1 VYFKETFKG
10 AGVMIS
16 KNLQNNRGVL
26 TRAPS
31 FRKYF
36 LEVKK
41 EKISV
46 DEFEEIFNA
55 LKEKCC
61 LKEKIDET
69 AFLTLATVGGS
80 LMRKSIRVVD
90 ADIDILLQHAI
101 LSRLFIDEIGKNMDI
116 GDKKEKFKEYIKRGG
131 NIAYKETVEPYC
143 CYNFFPNPQLAIAH
157 YHSLK
162 NLLDSVPSEFERYEY
177 EQIKDSELLAKI
189 ENILG
194 KNIAELNRASYRY
207 QKYAIGLP
215 NERFRYVG
223 SERTDKGQRIA
234 VKRILYWE
242 APIEE
247 KIKTIEERFFKS
259 QKIITK
265 IKREKNEFAILTEEG
280 EMLKNM
286 ISKIKIY
293 EFGKFLRSL
302 HDNGIGHDKPEEIQV
317 EEAADKT
324 EFVIASHED
333 VWIADKPLSDDER
346 KFGLKRIVD
355 LLKNLENGEALIRE
369 FFEGYGKEF
378 IELEKQVQ
386 VGQ

>member
-1 VYFKETFKG
+1 MYLKGVFKRPTI
-10 AGVMIS
+10 MMY
-16 KNLQNNRGVL
+16 KNLQNNRSAL
-26 TRAPS
+26 TKALS

-46 DEFEEIFNA
+46 DEFEEIFNT
-55 LKEKCC
+55 LKERCC
-61 LKEKIDET
+61 LKEKIDEVGL
-69 AFLTLATVGGS
+69 LTLATVGGS
-80 LMRKSIRVVD
+80 LMRKDIRVVD
-90 ADIDILLQHAI
+90 AGINILLQHAI
-101 LSRLFIDEIGKNMDI
+101 LSRLFIDEIGKDMDI

-131 NIAYKETVEPYC
+131 NIAYKEIVEPYC
-143 CYNFFPNPQLAIAH
+143 CYNLFPDPQLAIAH
-157 YHSLK
+157 YHSIK
-162 NLLDSVPSEFERYEY
+162 NLLDSIPSEFKTYEY
-177 EQIKDSELLAKI
+177 EQIKDTKLLAKI

-194 KNIAELNRASYRY
+194 KNIAELNRASYQY

-215 NERFRYVG
+215 KERFRYIE
-223 SERTDKGQRIA
+223 SEKTDKGEQIA

-247 KIKTIEERFFKS
+247 KIKEIEERSFKS

-265 IKREKNEFAILTEEG
+265 TKREKNEFVILTEEG

-317 EEAADKT
+317 KEATGKT
-324 EFVIASHED
+324 EFAIASHED

-346 KFGLKRIVD
+346 KFGLRKIVD
-355 LLKNLENGEALIRE
+355 LLKNLENSETFVKE

-378 IELEKQVQ
+378 SVE
-386 VGQ
+386 